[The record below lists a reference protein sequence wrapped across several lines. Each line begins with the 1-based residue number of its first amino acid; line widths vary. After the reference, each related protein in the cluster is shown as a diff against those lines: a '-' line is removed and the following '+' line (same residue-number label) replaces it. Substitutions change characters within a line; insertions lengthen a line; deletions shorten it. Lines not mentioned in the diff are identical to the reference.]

1 MSQLTYGV
9 HMRVI
14 DKPFTVNCILFLCFY
29 PADAEVISIDACVRE
44 PNGIIVG
51 VTLIKNSEPKEV
63 FFNLYG
69 VKCDPEAPFSWD
81 KVAGMGQLRLYIF
94 EMKLCIV

>member
-1 MSQLTYGV
+1 MFLT
-9 HMRVI
+9 
-14 DKPFTVNCILFLCFY
+14 
-29 PADAEVISIDACVRE
+29 ADAEVISIDACVRE

-81 KVAGMGQLRLYIF
+81 KVAGDMYSLLAFSFSKRRCSYAVEIKAIF
-94 EMKLCIV
+94 FCE

>member
-1 MSQLTYGV
+1 MFGSIV
-9 HMRVI
+9 VWI
-14 DKPFTVNCILFLCFY
+14 DYNFASTRNHYFFHFIFA
-29 PADAEVISIDACVRE
+29 ADAEVISIDACVRE

-51 VTLIKNSEPKEV
+51 VTLIKNSEPKEI

-81 KVAGMGQLRLYIF
+81 KVAGA
-94 EMKLCIV
+94 V

>member
-1 MSQLTYGV
+1 
-9 HMRVI
+9 MRLQGITTNVLLS
-14 DKPFTVNCILFLCFY
+14 PFIFA
-29 PADAEVISIDACVRE
+29 ADAEVISIDACVRE

-51 VTLIKNSEPKEV
+51 VTLIKNSEPKEI

-81 KVAGMGQLRLYIF
+81 KVAGAVVMRLNNLI
-94 EMKLCIV
+94 